1 MNNDEYKTTRI
12 WTKTL
17 KLLRMLHALTG
28 ESIVSIIHRIVVIE
42 YERVLKEQNDRP
54 ESL

>member
-1 MNNDEYKTTRI
+1 MNKDTYTNTRI

-28 ESIVSIIHRIVVIE
+28 ESIVSMLDRIVVVE